1 LPRTT
6 EKHYARLSILFIDSL
21 AAPDRH
27 NGVGKFVQV
36 CRHSERNMGPNRC
49 KSIVAPTR
57 RNIARGLR
65 KNALRGTALA
75 VLVATCASDLAR
87 ADEGGV
93 SFWVP
98 GIMGSLSAAPPQ
110 PGFAFANIYYHAV
123 PNGGADIAFARQ
135 VTRGNIAV
143 NFTGN
148 LNLSLRAIADMY
160 AAAPS
165 YTLEPP
171 VLGGRATVSMLV
183 PYMRAKGSVDA
194 TLTGLPGGFSLS
206 GSASDTVT
214 ALGDVAPQFAIAWN
228 AGVHNYMTYVTGN
241 LTTGSYDPSRL
252 ANTSLGHNAI
262 DAGGA
267 YTYLNPQTG
276 YEFSAALGFTYNF
289 ENTHTQYK
297 NGIDMHLDWG
307 ASKFLSKQLFIG
319 PVGYFYNQLTCD
331 SGSGNRVGCFESR
344 VAGIGPQIGYIFPL
358 SERYSGYINVKG
370 YKEFGDEHRAAGW
383 NAWLTFAISPSVP
396 SETAPTRTPL
406 LRK

>member
-1 LPRTT
+1 MATIQSKSSTAAR
-6 EKHYARLSILFIDSL
+6 ENFGSHRRARLLL
-21 AAPDRH
+21 P
-27 NGVGKFVQV
+27 V
-36 CRHSERNMGPNRC
+36 
-49 KSIVAPTR
+49 
-57 RNIARGLR
+57 L
-65 KNALRGTALA
+65 LA
-75 VLVATCASDLAR
+75 VCAAACQSNLAQ

-93 SFWVP
+93 SFWLP

-110 PGFAFANIYYHAV
+110 PGFAFANIYYHA
-123 PNGGADIAFARQ
+123 PPTGGADIAFARQ
-135 VTRGNIAV
+135 VTRGNLTV

-148 LNLSLRAIADMY
+148 LNLNLRAIADMY

-165 YTLEPP
+165 YTFGTP
-171 VLGGRATVSMLV
+171 VLGGRATLSLLV

-194 TLTGLPGGFSLS
+194 TLTGISGGFTLS
-206 GSASDTVT
+206 GSASDSVT
-214 ALGDVAPQFAIAWN
+214 ALGDIAPQFAIAWN

-289 ENTHTQYK
+289 ENTHTQYQ
-297 NGIDMHLDWG
+297 NGIDMHIDWG

-319 PVGYFYNQLTCD
+319 PVGYFYNQLSCD

-344 VAGIGPQIGYIFPL
+344 VAGIGPQIGYIVPL
-358 SERYSGYINVKG
+358 NERYNGYFNLKG
-370 YKEFGDEHRAAGW
+370 YKEFAEEHRAAGW
-383 NAWLTFAISPSVP
+383 NVWLTFAISPAGA
-396 SETAPTRTPL
+396 APPPATRAIIT
-406 LRK
+406 K